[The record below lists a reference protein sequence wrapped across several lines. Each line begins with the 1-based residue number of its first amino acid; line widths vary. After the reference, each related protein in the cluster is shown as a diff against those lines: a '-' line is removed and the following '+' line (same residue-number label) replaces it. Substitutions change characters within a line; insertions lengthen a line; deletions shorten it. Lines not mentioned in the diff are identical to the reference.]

1 MFPILSVVGQNSAPP
16 TPAWNLV
23 LDMRFEGNFSDT
35 AGRHSPVSYGAIT
48 TGGRLY
54 ANQDGRVFT
63 DDYNGESADFDFTT
77 KDFRISCDIQPTSI
91 GNDYVWMKSSGG
103 NFGICLK
110 LGMSGSDVIAYLRG
124 IGNVDLSLGVIVPN
138 ATSTANTI
146 LVERIGDVWTLYLN
160 GVASDTETW
169 SEVNRT
175 TGGTGYKGFQIF
187 GASNDNRYSGYLDN
201 FKVWT
206 A

>member
-1 MFPILSVVGQNSAPP
+1 MFPLGIVNQGG
-16 TPAWNLV
+16 TPAPSWNKV
-23 LDMRFEGNFSDT
+23 LEMEFNSNFNDST
-35 AGRHSPVSYGAIT
+35 GRHSPVSYGAIT

-63 DDYNGESADFDFTT
+63 DDYNGDSSDFDFTVS
-77 KDFRISCDIQPTSI
+77 DFRISCDIQPISI

-124 IGNVDLSLGVIVPN
+124 VGNVDLSLGVIVPN
-138 ATSTANTI
+138 ATSTTNTI

-169 SEVNRT
+169 SEVDQT
-175 TGGTGYKGFQIF
+175 TGGSGYKGFQIF
-187 GASNDNRYSGYLDN
+187 GASNSNRYSGYLDN
-201 FKVWT
+201 FIVYTK
-206 A
+206 